1 MRAAATNGITVG
13 AWGCRRH
20 AMKLCYKAL
29 SGTENPFFCPLCTAT
44 KQQKSILELQS
55 SVWSLSD
62 EVRELKALVATLQK
76 KECTGSEPCLG
87 EQTLGTA
94 SVQWSTVVRRK
105 RPAKNSNLN
114 EGMGSGDRKE
124 PHSSGGNKHLGSI
137 TTPHDRTKP
146 LKKRIPVTNARRI
159 WGTLKSTTC
168 SAVTGAIRRLTPGVL
183 NENLTIKRKFKA
195 NQEGLTR
202 KWWFVVRGDKS
213 SVELLQNE

>member
-1 MRAAATNGITVG
+1 MRRFSVRAAATNGITVG

-87 EQTLGTA
+87 EQTRGTV
-94 SVQWSTVVRRK
+94 SVQWTTIGVVRRK
-105 RPAKNSNLN
+105 CQVKNSNFN
-114 EGMGSGDRKE
+114 KDMGSGDRME
-124 PHSSGGNKHLGSI
+124 QAP
-137 TTPHDRTKP
+137 
-146 LKKRIPVTNARRI
+146 
-159 WGTLKSTTC
+159 W
-168 SAVTGAIRRLTPGVL
+168 
-183 NENLTIKRKFKA
+183 
-195 NQEGLTR
+195 
-202 KWWFVVRGDKS
+202 
-213 SVELLQNE
+213 